1 MTIKEKLAYVKGLVE
16 GLELDKSKPEVR
28 VLSAIVELLDDVTLS
43 VSDLEEGY
51 DDLADQVD
59 EIDEDLCALE
69 EDFYDEECDCC
80 DGEDDVFYEV
90 TCPTCGE
97 TVCVSEEI
105 LLDGGI
111 ECPNCSEN
119 LEFDLNGLSLSGK
132 CDCGDDCDCEPEC
145 NCESTCECE
154 PTCNCEPECTC

>member
-69 EDFYDEECDCC
+69 EDFYDEECD
-80 DGEDDVFYEV
+80 
-90 TCPTCGE
+90 
-97 TVCVSEEI
+97 
-105 LLDGGI
+105 
-111 ECPNCSEN
+111 
-119 LEFDLNGLSLSGK
+119 
-132 CDCGDDCDCEPEC
+132 
-145 NCESTCECE
+145 
-154 PTCNCEPECTC
+154 

>member
-43 VSDLEEGY
+43 VSDLEE
-51 DDLADQVD
+51 
-59 EIDEDLCALE
+59 
-69 EDFYDEECDCC
+69 CDCC
-80 DGEDDVFYEV
+80 DGEDEVFYEV

-132 CDCGDDCDCEPEC
+132 CDCGDNCDCGPEC
-145 NCESTCECE
+145 SCESTCECE